1 MKGSPLVIP
10 LCGRS
15 KEFMFQPLTDG
26 QVVETISCVGH
37 EDSQHKD
44 ADSHENVR
52 AEWGILMTI
61 YPRHLHVDERIVG
74 DIDGITDLAQELDQ
88 WSSHLTLGRADASI
102 ALLSLNR

>member
-26 QVVETISCVGH
+26 QVVETIGSVGH
-37 EDSQHKD
+37 EDGQHKD
-44 ADSHENVR
+44 ADGYEDVGAQR
-52 AEWGILMTI
+52 GILMTI

-74 DIDGITDLAQELDQ
+74 DIDGITDLAQEL
-88 WSSHLTLGRADASI
+88 I
-102 ALLSLNR
+102 NR